1 LTLQKQSILIKVW
14 DKNKIGVP
22 MGNAKLPEYDYD
34 IIIIGGGP
42 AGFTAGLYAARAG
55 LQALLLEG
63 AATVSQIT
71 VTDMIEN
78 YPGIPDGINGFDLM
92 LLFKNQALKF
102 GLEVVSRDVLSI
114 SRDPTVNLW
123 IIETGEKTLSA
134 LSVIAATGAQWRKL
148 GVPGETEFAGKG
160 VSYCATCDGPF
171 YRNQNVVVVGGG
183 DSAIQEALFLTH
195 FAQKVSVIHRRDRL
209 RAAAILQKRA
219 FAEKKIEFVWNSTLS
234 EVTGNDL
241 VTGVKIK
248 DAVSGELKAINAEGV
263 FIFAGR
269 IPHTDIFRSSI
280 ELDEAGYII
289 TDDDMKT
296 SAAGF
301 FAAGDCRA
309 KLFRQVV
316 TAAGDGATAA
326 FSAELYI
333 GNLKGEAY

>member
-1 LTLQKQSILIKVW
+1 MSSA
-14 DKNKIGVP
+14 N
-22 MGNAKLPEYDYD
+22 LPEYDYD

-55 LQALLLEG
+55 LKTLLLEG

-71 VTDMIEN
+71 ITDMIEN

-92 LLFKNQALKF
+92 QLFKNQALKF
-102 GLEVVSRDVLSI
+102 GLEVLSRDALSI
-114 SRDPTVNLW
+114 SKDRTANLW
-123 IIETGEKTLSA
+123 IINIGDKTLSA
-134 LSVIAATGAQWRKL
+134 LSIIAATGAQWRKL

-171 YRNQNVVVVGGG
+171 YRNLNVVVVGGG

-195 FAQKVSVIHRRDRL
+195 FAEKVSVIHRRDRL
-209 RAAAILQKRA
+209 RAAGILQKRA
-219 FAEKKIEFVWNSTLS
+219 FAEKKIEFFWNATLA
-234 EVTGNDL
+234 EVVGNDL
-241 VTGVKIK
+241 VAGVKIK
-248 DAVSGELKAINAEGV
+248 DVVSGELKTINAEGV
-263 FIFAGR
+263 FIFVGR
-269 IPHTDIFRSSI
+269 IPHTDIFQNI
-280 ELDEAGYII
+280 LQLDEGGYII
-289 TDDDMKT
+289 TDDNMKT
-296 SAAGF
+296 SAEGF

-316 TAAGDGATAA
+316 TAAGDGANAA

>member
-1 LTLQKQSILIKVW
+1 
-14 DKNKIGVP
+14 
-22 MGNAKLPEYDYD
+22 MGIAKLPAYDYD
-34 IIIIGGGP
+34 IIIVGGGP

-55 LQALLLEG
+55 LKALLLEG

-78 YPGIPDGINGFDLM
+78 YPGIPDGINGLDLM
-92 LLFKNQALKF
+92 QLFKNQALKF
-102 GLEVVSRDVLSI
+102 GLEVLSRDALSI
-114 SRDPTVNLW
+114 FKDPTANLW
-123 IIETGEKTLSA
+123 IINTGEKTFKA

-148 GVPGETEFAGKG
+148 GVPGETEFVGKG

-195 FAQKVSVIHRRDRL
+195 FAGKVSVIHRRDRL

-219 FAEKKIEFVWNSTLS
+219 LAEKKIEFVWNATLA
-234 EVTGNDL
+234 EVVGNDL

-248 DAVSGELKAINAEGV
+248 DVVSGELKTINAEGV
-263 FIFAGR
+263 FIFVGR
-269 IPHTDIFRSSI
+269 FPLTDIFQNI
-280 ELDEAGYII
+280 LQLDDAGYII
-289 TDDDMKT
+289 TDDNMKT
-296 SAAGF
+296 STEGF

-316 TAAGDGATAA
+316 TAAGDGANAA